1 MLISKPHT
9 AKTLYVKTV
18 LIISS
23 FVSAG
28 SIGANAANFC
38 LQRMGFETVVLPTTL
53 MGRHPGW
60 GEPGGGAT
68 NAAQLRDMWH
78 AIKKQEIKFDA
89 VLSGYMGQT
98 EHVALTENIIKDVK
112 ADNSDAL
119 ILIDPVMGDNGSL
132 YIPEERA
139 QDIIKRLLPLADIIT
154 PNVWELFYIMQK
166 HKADLGTSLKNARS
180 LAPETLITSA
190 PDNKKIGTVLI
201 NADSADHL
209 SHERFETV
217 PHGGGDSLAALFLA
231 HKLKGQSSIDA
242 MEKSVASIFAIMTVA
257 NKLKSEE
264 LPLISQQDA
273 LINAGTIKSRT
284 I

>member
-1 MLISKPHT
+1 
-9 AKTLYVKTV
+9 
-18 LIISS
+18 
-23 FVSAG
+23 
-28 SIGANAANFC
+28 
-38 LQRMGFETVVLPTTL
+38 
-53 MGRHPGW
+53 
-60 GEPGGGAT
+60 
-68 NAAQLRDMWH
+68 MWQ

-119 ILIDPVMGDNGSL
+119 ILIDPVMGDN
-132 YIPEERA
+132 
-139 QDIIKRLLPLADIIT
+139 
-154 PNVWELFYIMQK
+154 MQK
-166 HKADLGTSLKNARS
+166 HKANLGTSLKNARS
-180 LAPETLITSA
+180 LSPETLITSA

-201 NADSADHL
+201 NADSADQL
-209 SHERFETV
+209 SHDRFETV

-242 MEKSVASIFAIMTVA
+242 MEKSVASIFAIMTAA

-273 LINAGTIKSRT
+273 LINAGNIKSRT